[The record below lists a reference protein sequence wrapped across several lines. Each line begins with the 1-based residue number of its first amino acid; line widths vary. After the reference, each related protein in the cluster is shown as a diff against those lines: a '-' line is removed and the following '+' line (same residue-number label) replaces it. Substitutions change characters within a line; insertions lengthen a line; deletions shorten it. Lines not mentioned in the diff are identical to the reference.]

1 MLDMTPAKD
10 KTWSVYTNYV
20 NGEPLYSIGRKR
32 FENQPLHSGNIEKA
46 FDGQYFTDRYEAL
59 NRCNYLNRK
68 ENTNDKGEA

>member
-20 NGEPLYSIGRKR
+20 NGDPLYSIGRKR

-46 FDGQYFTDRYEAL
+46 YDGKYFSNKEEAL
-59 NRCNYLNRK
+59 RLCNELN
-68 ENTNDKGEA
+68 EQQEGG